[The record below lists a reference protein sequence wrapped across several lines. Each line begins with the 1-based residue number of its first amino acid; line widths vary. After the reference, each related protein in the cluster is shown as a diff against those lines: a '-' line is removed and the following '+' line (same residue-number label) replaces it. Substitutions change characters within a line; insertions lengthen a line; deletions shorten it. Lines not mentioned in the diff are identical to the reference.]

1 MENVNP
7 QIYEA
12 FQKIKEGN
20 FPAAEKILKE
30 GLQGI
35 APAGDETQQALYHST
50 WGVLCKVKGED
61 KEAWRHYDLAEKLL
75 PEDPS
80 LKIISAKF
88 LIERF
93 AQFDTALKKLK
104 KVLEVAKGSPS
115 FEHQAH
121 AIMALA
127 YLKKGERKRAKTSLE
142 SAMAGDFQSM
152 ITAANINLDV
162 IDGFLARNFEV
173 GLCKAYLEKGLALAA
188 SKKEEK
194 SVELFKK
201 LLQSF
206 IPPLQT

>member
-7 QIYEA
+7 KIYEA
-12 FQKIKEGN
+12 FQKIKEKD

-30 GLQGI
+30 TLQGI
-35 APAGDETQQALYHST
+35 EPAGDETRQALYHST
-50 WGVLCKVKGED
+50 WGVLCKMKGED

-104 KVLEVAKGSPS
+104 KVLEIAKGSPS

-121 AIMALA
+121 ALIALA
-127 YLKKGERKRAKTSLE
+127 FLRKGEREKAVSSLKE
-142 SAMAGDFQSM
+142 AMNDFSS
-152 ITAANINLDV
+152 IPTA
-162 IDGFLARNFEV
+162 E
-173 GLCKAYLEKGLALAA
+173 
-188 SKKEEK
+188 
-194 SVELFKK
+194 
-201 LLQSF
+201 
-206 IPPLQT
+206 